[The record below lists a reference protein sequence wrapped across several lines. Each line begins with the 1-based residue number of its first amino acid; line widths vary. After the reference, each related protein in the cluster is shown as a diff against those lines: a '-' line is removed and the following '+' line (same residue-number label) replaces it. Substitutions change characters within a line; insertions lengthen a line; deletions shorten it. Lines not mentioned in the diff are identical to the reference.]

1 MHSRSESKKM
11 TRKTKILPLAAAI
24 AATAVPFTYAQNT
37 EQSVA
42 TLEEIVVTA
51 QRREQ
56 SLSDVPLSVT
66 AADSEALAQ
75 ARVESIANVSAIS
88 PSVQFNVSNNA
99 SASANIVIRGLG
111 TVGNSRSFEGGVGV
125 FIDGVYRTRSG
136 AALESF
142 LDIDSL
148 QVLRGPQGTLFGKN
162 TSAGAVIINSTLPS
176 FDDVE
181 TSYNIG
187 FGNYGSQDY
196 KAAVNL
202 PLSDNS
208 AIRIAA
214 LYSEG
219 DGFFEDVN
227 TGEDLNGKDTEAVK
241 VQWLWQ
247 PTDELSVHLI
257 ADKLKSEG
265 NVGYGTTDFEDADI
279 TALTDAIQIGNGLS
293 LPSDDFG
300 DYESTLNTK
309 TKQTVDDEG
318 LVLKVE
324 YDTDAG
330 VFTSTTAY
338 RSYSLVQD
346 DADGDFTGADLLRLD
361 EEFES
366 DFFSQEFTFA
376 GDIDSLNADYIVG
389 LFYSKE
395 DIDAERDLYWG
406 DDANFYYDSVISGLI
421 SEAISNP
428 VAIDTDAQAGLFAS
442 EIMKAEA
449 ESVALFAHAN
459 FDLNEQWKLVAGLRY
474 SEEKKSGSFANN
486 YIDDRTGVIGVTAA
500 SVPVEQAACTALS
513 LSHVPAGFGG
523 PGCAGFLNP
532 FATLGVMPSP
542 AYDEDHTDRAFS
554 GTLGLQYFLNE
565 DTMMYLT
572 LNHGF
577 KAGGVN
583 IDANGA
589 GTLANNPAYGGTP
602 EDPSYDPETID
613 GLELGLKTTYWDGRA
628 RANVAAF
635 YNEVEDLQVAQ
646 FVGLQFTILNAESA
660 KSYGLEFENMVQLND
675 TFSTSLDA
683 TWLPYAK
690 YGKDDSISDSLSNQ
704 RMKWAPHLT
713 ANAAVNFDHP
723 IGDNLSLTGRLQYQY
738 RSSQYISSNTLAKD
752 DNLGLINAN
761 LALVSEG
768 QGWQLELWGQNLAGK
783 DYATYA
789 FSSPLQ
795 TGDLNAYAGAPR
807 TYGIT
812 LRGSF

>member
-1 MHSRSESKKM
+1 MSNY
-11 TRKTKILPLAAAI
+11 TLLPLAAAI
-24 AATAVPFTYAQNT
+24 AAFSSGLSYAQQDTQKT
-37 EQSVA
+37 EPSVA

-51 QRREQ
+51 QRREE
-56 SLSDVPLSVT
+56 SLSEVPLSVT
-66 AADSEALAQ
+66 AADGEALAK
-75 ARVESIANVSAIS
+75 ARVENIANVSAIS

-142 LDIDSL
+142 LDVDNL

-162 TSAGAVIINSTLPS
+162 TSAGAVIINSARPS
-176 FDDVE
+176 FEDVE
-181 TSYNIG
+181 TSYDIG
-187 FGNYGSQDY
+187 FGNYGAQDY
-196 KAAVNL
+196 KAAVNV
-202 PLSDNS
+202 PLSDTS

-214 LYSEG
+214 LYSED

-227 TGEDLNGKDTEAVK
+227 TGEDLNGKDTKAIK
-241 VQWLWQ
+241 AQWLWQ

-265 NVGYGTTDFEDADI
+265 NVGYGTTDFIDSDV
-279 TALTDAIQIGNGLS
+279 TALTDAIQLGNGLR
-293 LPSDDFG
+293 LPSDDLG
-300 DYESTLNTK
+300 DYESALNTK

-318 LVLKVE
+318 VVLKME
-324 YDTDAG
+324 YSTDAG
-330 VFTSTTAY
+330 TLTSTTAY
-338 RSYSLVQD
+338 RQYSLVQD
-346 DADGDFTGADLLRLD
+346 QADGDFTGVDLLILD

-376 GDIDSLNADYIVG
+376 GDLESLNADYIVG

-406 DDANFYYDSVISGLI
+406 TDANFYYDTLVSGLI
-421 SEAISNP
+421 SEGLGSP
-428 VAIDTDAQAGLFAS
+428 VAIDTDAQAGLFSS
-442 EIMKAEA
+442 EVMQGEA
-449 ESVALFAHAN
+449 ESVALFAHVN
-459 FDLNEQWKLVAGLRY
+459 FDLSEQWKLITGLRY
-474 SEEKKSGSFANN
+474 SEESKSGSFHS
-486 YIDDRTGVIGVTAA
+486 DFLDTRTGVIGVTAA
-500 SVPVEQAACTALS
+500 SVPLEQAACTALGN
-513 LSHVPAGFGG
+513 LTHVPAGFGG

-532 FATLGVMPSP
+532 ISTLGVVPSP

-554 GTLGLQYFLNE
+554 GTLGLQYFLSE
-565 DTMMYLT
+565 DAMAYLT
-572 LNHGF
+572 FNHGF

-583 IDANGA
+583 IDVNAA
-589 GTLANNPAYGGTP
+589 GTLANNPDYVPGATP
-602 EDPSYDPETID
+602 LDPSYDPETIN
-613 GLELGLKTTYWDGRA
+613 GVELGLKTTYWDGRA
-628 RANVAAF
+628 RTNIAAF

-646 FVGLQFTILNAESA
+646 FIGLQFTILNAESA
-660 KSYGLEFENMVQLND
+660 KSYGLEFENLVQLND
-675 TFSTSLDA
+675 TFSASLDA

-690 YGKDDSISDSLSNQ
+690 YGKDESISEAISNQ

-713 ANAAVNFDHP
+713 ANAALNFEQP
-723 IGDNLSLTGRLQYQY
+723 IADNFTLTGRVQYQY

-761 LALVSEG
+761 VALVSED

-783 DYATYA
+783 SYATYA

-795 TGDLNAYAGAPR
+795 TGDMNAYAGAPR